1 MNGPC
6 LLWRCVQHDQSA
18 LTFQV
23 SDPCKWC
30 PGYGGGPVP
39 VPALLDKTWHPP
51 PWTSPGR
58 HMQRG
63 GWVRQAVRTRYQQP
77 LWTNAVTDK
86 GYYFDTQGESWQ
98 TPLKKNA
105 NFLDFIIQQTY
116 PFVAATSVYVFALT
130 SLESLVKRS
139 PPLRKSRIKYNFPSV
154 WNAANKQRFQSS
166 LIQRYTRKNGWE
178 KCLEFEAIRR
188 Y

>member
-18 LTFQV
+18 LTSQV

-105 NFLDFIIQQTY
+105 NLNVSVCCSDIGVCICSHLFGESSEEISSSEKVQDQVQL
-116 PFVAATSVYVFALT
+116 PF
-130 SLESLVKRS
+130 SLECCK
-139 PPLRKSRIKYNFPSV
+139 
-154 WNAANKQRFQSS
+154 
-166 LIQRYTRKNGWE
+166 
-178 KCLEFEAIRR
+178 
-188 Y
+188 